1 MLSVSIIIPTFNEAN
16 NIAMTL
22 DNVSSLVE
30 QGHECIVV
38 DGGSSDE
45 TASICSAYPVTFLH
59 SDKGRATQL
68 NYGASHASN
77 TVLVFLHADSL
88 LPACAVMEINKRLG
102 NKTSWGRF
110 NVKFTGKHFLLKVI
124 AALMNVRSCIT
135 GIATGDQ
142 AMFVFK
148 DIFESVHGFPEISLM
163 EDIALSK
170 TLKQYSTPACIKQAV
185 ITSSRRWETN
195 GYIKTILLMWKIRLL
210 YFFGVPADKLAKMY
224 H

>member
-1 MLSVSIIIPTFNEAN
+1 MLSISIIIPTFNEAG
-16 NIAMTL
+16 NISMTL
-22 DNVSSLVE
+22 DNISKFVE

-38 DGGSSDE
+38 DGGSSDA
-45 TASICSAYPVTFLH
+45 TASICSAYQVTFLH
-59 SDKGRATQL
+59 SEKGRATQL

-77 TVLVFLHADSL
+77 AVLVFLHADSL
-88 LPACAVMEINKRLG
+88 LPDCTVMEINKQLD

-110 NVKFTGKHFLLKVI
+110 NVKFTGKHFILGVI
-124 AALMNVRSCIT
+124 AALMNIRSCLT

-148 DIFESVHGFPEISLM
+148 DIFESVHGFPEIPLM

-170 TLKQYSTPACIKQAV
+170 ALKQYSAPACIKQAV